1 MNKAILAEALAVLR
15 YVDFGQQEVFHSVS
29 KVNGGILWAK
39 LQRTCIFLKE
49 FFIEIVSLRKSCRWL
64 VCILSLPFCSG

>member
-1 MNKAILAEALAVLR
+1 MNKVILSEALAVLQ

-39 LQRTCIFLKE
+39 LEWTCIFLKE
-49 FFIEIVSLRKSCRWL
+49 FLIEIVSLKKSCRWL
-64 VCILSLPFCSG
+64 VCILSLPCCPG